1 MPRRLRMHNV
11 TSPHP
16 IVRRSHKPAACFFA
30 EEGDQAY
37 LHWLREGLQETG
49 VHLHAYVLMTDHVHL
64 LTPKTAEAIP
74 RSIWLAC
81 LRWEVTRPKMKILPR
96 TLPTTSNYAA
106 SHA

>member
-37 LHWLREGLQETG
+37 LHWLREGLQKTG
-49 VHLHAYVLMTDHVHL
+49 VRLQAYVLMTDHVHL
-64 LTPKTAEAIP
+64 ICTPG
-74 RSIWLAC
+74 C
-81 LRWEVTRPKMKILPR
+81 
-96 TLPTTSNYAA
+96 A
-106 SHA
+106 SALSEMMQAVVRR

>member
-37 LHWLREGLQETG
+37 LHWLREGLQKTG
-49 VHLHAYVLMTDHVHL
+49 VRLHAYVLMTDHVHL
-64 LTPKTAEAIP
+64 ICTP
-74 RSIWLAC
+74 SC
-81 LRWEVTRPKMKILPR
+81 
-96 TLPTTSNYAA
+96 A
-106 SHA
+106 SALSEMMQAVVRR